1 MIYHNQNCYPESM
14 ILRVRGILFDMD
26 GVLVSSLGSVER
38 SWTAWAEARGVDP
51 ELAIKTAHG
60 RRAIE
65 TVRMLRPDLNDHLEL
80 KWIEDMEV
88 EDNEGLEILHGV
100 KPILESLPE
109 KYWTVVT
116 SATDRLARARMA
128 YGGIPVPERM
138 ITADMVTKGKPDPEP
153 YRRGA
158 ELLDLVPDDCLVIE
172 DSASGAKAGH
182 AAGCKV
188 LATLFSHSLESLA
201 AADWI
206 VRSLEEVRAREVDD
220 QVELEFEPVFRE
232 AAVASRSAH

>member
-1 MIYHNQNCYPESM
+1 M

-38 SWTAWAEARGVDP
+38 SWTTWAEARGIDP
-51 ELAIKTAHG
+51 ELAIKTCHG

-65 TVRMLRPDLNDHLEL
+65 TVRLLRPDLNDVEEL
-80 KWIEDMEV
+80 KWLEDLEV

-100 KPILESLPE
+100 GRILESLPE

-128 YGGIPVPERM
+128 HGGIPVPARM
-138 ITADMVTKGKPDPEP
+138 ITADNVIKGKPDPEP

-158 ELLDLVPDDCLVIE
+158 ELLGFRPGDCLVIE
-172 DSASGAKAGH
+172 DSASGAKAGR

-188 LATLFSHSLESLA
+188 LATLFSHSVESLA

-206 VRSLEEVRAREVDD
+206 VESLEEVRVHVDGD
-220 QVELEFEPVFRE
+220 HVELEFEPVSRE
-232 AAVASRSAH
+232 AIAASTSAH